1 MSRKTWAGC
10 LIAIVAMAGVLLLP
24 SANAA
29 AGGPV
34 AHKSGAIVNYTSTG
48 KLKVAKNIF
57 IYFTCAVNCN
67 ATSTSTI
74 KGLGGKVTIPASGSV
89 TAGVQ
94 AYIKL
99 TVKGVLLKLLKAQP
113 GAFKVINNISATDP
127 TTGAVDNINH
137 TFKLKRK

>member
-1 MSRKTWAGC
+1 MSRKTRAGC

-48 KLKVAKNIF
+48 KIKVAKNLF

-67 ATSTSTI
+67 ATSTTII
-74 KGLGGKVTIPASGSV
+74 KGLGGKVTVPASGPV

-94 AYIKL
+94 AFIKI
-99 TVKGVLLKLLKAQP
+99 TVKGQILKALKAQP
-113 GAFKVINNISATDP
+113 GAFKVINHISATDP
-127 TTGAVDNINH
+127 ATGAVDNISH

>member
-1 MSRKTWAGC
+1 MRKTRAGS
-10 LIAIVAMAGVLLLP
+10 LIAVVALAGVLLLP
-24 SANAA
+24 STGAI

-48 KLKVAKNIF
+48 KLKVAKNMF
-57 IYFTCAVNCN
+57 IYFTCAVTCN
-67 ATSTSTI
+67 ATSNSTI
-74 KGLGGKVTIPASGSV
+74 KGLGGKVTIPASGTIS
-89 TAGVQ
+89 AGTQ

-99 TVKGVLLKLLKAQP
+99 TVKGLLLKLLKEKP
-113 GAFKVINNISATDP
+113 GAFKVVNNISATDP